1 MLNYKK
7 KKRSNAQEVQKKG
20 REDLDKSKGL
30 KTRKS
35 QKIGH
40 HIFQCYMKITTTT
53 TKLWIFKSYL
63 NQALF

>member
-1 MLNYKK
+1 MLNYK

-20 REDLDKSKGL
+20 KEDLDKSKGL
-30 KTRKS
+30 KTSKS

-53 TKLWIFKSYL
+53 KLWIFKSYL